1 MMWDE
6 RYDLKQRQDEEEESD
21 EDSNINFD
29 FFSILSKPKDYYKVL
44 EVDPDASEEII
55 RTNYIRLA
63 LKWHPDKQKNE
74 DTTTSKFQEIN
85 EAYQGVV
92 SHRSKFKVDEKAT
105 AVLNSTNS
113 LLFLAFIN
121 FLGLCFSKS
130 FENVTYVEF
139 PNFVGP
145 VLSDPVTRREYDK
158 KGMNYTYDSNITE
171 YLSRY
176 QSLILT
182 CNGLGMKCSIW

>member
-6 RYDLKQRQDEEEESD
+6 WYDLKQRQEEEEESD

-29 FFSILSKPKDYYKVL
+29 SFSILSKPKDYYKVL
-44 EVDPDASEEII
+44 EVDFDASEEII

-74 DTTTSKFQEIN
+74 DTATSKFQEIN
-85 EAYQGVV
+85 EAYQGK
-92 SHRSKFKVDEKAT
+92 S
-105 AVLNSTNS
+105 
-113 LLFLAFIN
+113 FLE
-121 FLGLCFSKS
+121 S

-176 QSLILT
+176 KSLILT